1 MKNLTGTNTVEN
13 LLKAFAGESQA
24 RNRYTYYATTAAQ
37 EGFRQIEAIFQ
48 ETADNEREHAK
59 RFYQLLLAGMHSE
72 LPATVNIDASY
83 PIAMKDTLTNL
94 QAAAAGE
101 NEEHSV
107 LYPQFANTA
116 SQEGFPE
123 VTSAFRIIARVESAH
138 EARFLKLAG
147 NLRNNLVFRKECIVL
162 WKCRN
167 CGYIHEGTIAPGTCP
182 ACLEGQEQ
190 FEIRA
195 ENY

>member
-1 MKNLTGTNTVEN
+1 
-13 LLKAFAGESQA
+13 LKAFAGESQA
-24 RNRYTYYATTAAQ
+24 RNRYTYYATIAAQ
-37 EGFRQIEAIFQ
+37 EGFRQIGAIFQ

-59 RFYQLLLAGMHSE
+59 RFYQLLLAGLQSE
-72 LPATVNIDASY
+72 MPTTVNIDASY
-83 PIAMKDTLTNL
+83 PIAMKDTLANL
-94 QAAAAGE
+94 HFAASGE

-107 LYPQFANTA
+107 LYSQFAGTA

-123 VTSAFRIIARVESAH
+123 VNIAFRMIALVETAH
-138 EARFLKLAG
+138 EARFLKLAD
-147 NLRNNLVFRKECIVL
+147 NLRNNLVFQKEQTVL

-167 CGYIHEGTIAPGTCP
+167 CGYIHEGAVAPGTCP
-182 ACLEGQEQ
+182 ACLQGQEQ